1 MHVRGI
7 CVCVESIC
15 VACVYV
21 LHVSDYIGELEIID
35 DHRAGKIVVE
45 LRGRLNKFGVVSP
58 RFDVKGKAIESWV
71 SSLLPSRLVGQIC
84 LLMHVDMLRVID
96 SSIPHSAPD

>member
-1 MHVRGI
+1 M
-7 CVCVESIC
+7 
-15 VACVYV
+15 YV

-84 LLMHVDMLRVID
+84 LLMHVDMLLVID